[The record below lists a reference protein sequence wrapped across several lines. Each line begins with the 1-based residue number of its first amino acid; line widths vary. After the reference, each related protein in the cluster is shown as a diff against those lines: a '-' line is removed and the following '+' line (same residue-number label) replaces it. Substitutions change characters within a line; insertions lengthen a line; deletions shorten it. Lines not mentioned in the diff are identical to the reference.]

1 MLYKDRLRLGYHQL
15 RVKQEDILKMAFRTR
30 YEHYK
35 FLVMLF
41 GLADAL
47 VAFMDLT
54 NRVFKPFL
62 DRFVIVY
69 IDDILV
75 YSHSKEE
82 HQEHLRVVLE
92 TLRAYKLFA
101 KFSNCE
107 FWVSRVNC
115 LGHVISDE
123 GISMDPKKIEVVRDW
138 KRPTTMIEIESFL
151 GLASYYRRFVKKKKK
166 KNSLR

>member
-54 NRVFKPFL
+54 NRVVELTSYQLSGVAYMWYKSLLRSRLVSSPTL
-62 DRFVIVY
+62 D
-69 IDDILV
+69 
-75 YSHSKEE
+75 
-82 HQEHLRVVLE
+82 
-92 TLRAYKLFA
+92 
-101 KFSNCE
+101 
-107 FWVSRVNC
+107 
-115 LGHVISDE
+115 
-123 GISMDPKKIEVVRDW
+123 
-138 KRPTTMIEIESFL
+138 
-151 GLASYYRRFVKKKKK
+151 
-166 KNSLR
+166 